1 MDMGFYKIKIEG
13 ICQGVGFRPFLYK
26 LADNFGFTG
35 SIINKGNVG
44 VELVVFAPNFESISK
59 FESEI
64 QSKKPSISF
73 IESITSQELSKREL
87 EKLDV
92 QELKSVLK
100 IMKSK
105 GGIGPS
111 VTSPPDIAI
120 CSDCIND
127 MNNPAD
133 RRFFQY
139 PFTACA
145 VCGPR
150 FTTIQELPYDRERTT
165 MNEFPFCSSSK
176 SSQTSCLQ
184 DYNTPKN
191 RRFHAQTYSCKDCGP
206 NYFFLYN
213 PEFVSNPI
221 KNEYSATKLQEIL
234 GNSSYISQHAIES
247 IQIASKY
254 ILSGKII
261 AVMGIGGVHI
271 VGDACNP
278 KVIEVIRT
286 RKRKRKTKPFAIMVK
301 DIVSARKYVHISKKE
316 ETELLSYRRPI
327 VLVPKRKGT
336 LHESIAPGLHNIG
349 IMLPYAG
356 IHHLLFQLI
365 GDAPLIFTSGNFSDL
380 PMAISPSD
388 VVEQLNQIADGYL
401 LHNRVIYQRADDSVL
416 RVQENLTK
424 IIRRSRGYVPEY
436 FPLPFETNIK
446 GGIAVG
452 PELSSTGLVAR
463 GYRLFPTQHIG
474 NVDNLETYDFLKNA
488 IIHMKSLL
496 KLKNSDINF
505 VSMDLHPQ
513 FQSTRLAKHFKEEM
527 GIQNVFAI
535 QHHFAH
541 TASLMVDNNID
552 MNTPVIV
559 STLDGVGYGTDG
571 NVWGGEVIKGTYNEM
586 ERIHHLSYIPMVGGD
601 LCVTYPG
608 RMVTGF
614 LLKLF
619 ESQEAF
625 ENAKRLEIAQTL
637 KGEMNEL
644 ETLISSYTLGE
655 NVAYSSSCGRLIDA
669 ISNLLGVCKQKYYRG
684 EPAMR
689 LEGTAFGGD
698 SLSYDFSTEVIHSMK
713 QKVIPSEK
721 IIHQIVELVLNK
733 SLPTNQ
739 VQNVAA
745 SALYSVGKI
754 FGTVSFNEAIKND
767 IHHIG
772 LSGGVAY
779 NDYVTKGFYETVENL
794 SQKNCFPIKTLHH
807 NRIPPGD
814 AGISIGQAAI
824 AISKI
829 S

>member
-1 MDMGFYKIKIEG
+1 
-13 ICQGVGFRPFLYK
+13 
-26 LADNFGFTG
+26 
-35 SIINKGNVG
+35 
-44 VELVVFAPNFESISK
+44 
-59 FESEI
+59 
-64 QSKKPSISF
+64 
-73 IESITSQELSKREL
+73 
-87 EKLDV
+87 
-92 QELKSVLK
+92 
-100 IMKSK
+100 
-105 GGIGPS
+105 
-111 VTSPPDIAI
+111 
-120 CSDCIND
+120 
-127 MNNPAD
+127 
-133 RRFFQY
+133 
-139 PFTACA
+139 
-145 VCGPR
+145 
-150 FTTIQELPYDRERTT
+150 
-165 MNEFPFCSSSK
+165 
-176 SSQTSCLQ
+176 
-184 DYNTPKN
+184 
-191 RRFHAQTYSCKDCGP
+191 
-206 NYFFLYN
+206 
-213 PEFVSNPI
+213 
-221 KNEYSATKLQEIL
+221 
-234 GNSSYISQHAIES
+234 
-247 IQIASKY
+247 
-254 ILSGKII
+254 
-261 AVMGIGGVHI
+261 
-271 VGDACNP
+271 
-278 KVIEVIRT
+278 
-286 RKRKRKTKPFAIMVK
+286 
-301 DIVSARKYVHISKKE
+301 
-316 ETELLSYRRPI
+316 
-327 VLVPKRKGT
+327 
-336 LHESIAPGLHNIG
+336 
-349 IMLPYAG
+349 
-356 IHHLLFQLI
+356 
-365 GDAPLIFTSGNFSDL
+365 
-380 PMAISPSD
+380 
-388 VVEQLNQIADGYL
+388 
-401 LHNRVIYQRADDSVL
+401 
-416 RVQENLTK
+416 
-424 IIRRSRGYVPEY
+424 
-436 FPLPFETNIK
+436 
-446 GGIAVG
+446 
-452 PELSSTGLVAR
+452 
-463 GYRLFPTQHIG
+463 
-474 NVDNLETYDFLKNA
+474 
-488 IIHMKSLL
+488 
-496 KLKNSDINF
+496 
-505 VSMDLHPQ
+505 
-513 FQSTRLAKHFKEEM
+513 
-527 GIQNVFAI
+527 
-535 QHHFAH
+535 
-541 TASLMVDNNID
+541 MVDNNID